1 MVSLKTPKQVAN
13 RIKMLK
19 KQLTGLEKKKKVM
32 AAKPK
37 KKKAAKKP
45 AKKKPAKRKKR

>member
-13 RIKMLK
+13 RIRMLK
-19 KQLTGLEKKKKVM
+19 KQLTNLEKRRKAM

-37 KKKAAKKP
+37 KKKAAKR
-45 AKKKPAKRKKR
+45 RKKRR